1 VRVSAAAARFP
12 VRRTGSGPP
21 ALLLHGGPGM
31 DDGYLADFVDL
42 MRDRLE
48 LLSYTQ
54 RGVAPSIA
62 EGPYTIAQHV
72 ADACE
77 VLDAAGLERA
87 IVIGHSWGGHLA
99 GQLTAAHPERV
110 VAMVSVDGLGLVG
123 DGGWDEFDAHFER
136 ALPGPVGER
145 LMEMDRRLQ
154 AGGGTEEE
162 AGEMLRA
169 TWPYY
174 FADPPNAPAPPP
186 FRLSNAVYAETST
199 EAKAD
204 LAAGRVTEALRG
216 SAVPALFL
224 RGGASGF
231 PRDAVE
237 ASARLFRDGR
247 YVEIEGAGH
256 FTWAE
261 RPDATRE
268 AILAFLAD
276 VGALAD
282 EGRRAPIGAG

>member
-1 VRVSAAAARFP
+1 VRVSAPARFP
-12 VRRTGSGPP
+12 IRRAGSGPP
-21 ALLLHGGPGM
+21 ALLLHGGPGL
-31 DDGYLADFVDL
+31 DDGYLADFIHL
-42 MRDRLE
+42 MSGPLE
-48 LLSYTQ
+48 LVTYTQ
-54 RGVAPSIA
+54 RGLEPSVV
-62 EGPYTIAQHV
+62 EGPYTVAQHV

-110 VAMVSVDGLGLVG
+110 AALVSVDGLGLVG
-123 DGGWDEFDAHFER
+123 DGGWEAFDEHFTHAFPE
-136 ALPGPVGER
+136 PVAER

-162 AGEMLRA
+162 AGELLRV

-174 FADPPNAPAPPP
+174 FADPASAPPPPP

-199 EAKAD
+199 DVKAD
-204 LAAGRVTEALRG
+204 LAAGRVTDALSG

-247 YVEIEGAGH
+247 YVELEGAGH

-261 RPDATRE
+261 RPEATRE
-268 AILAFLAD
+268 AIVEFLAD
-276 VGALAD
+276 VGALTD
-282 EGRRAPIGAG
+282 EGRRSPVGAG